1 MDIDKK
7 FYYGP
12 DLLMILPKGVVSKKA
27 MVDDMMCLNM
37 WSCSE
42 TEALKVPM
50 VIKMM
55 PETRATV

>member
-1 MDIDKK
+1 
-7 FYYGP
+7 
-12 DLLMILPKGVVSKKA
+12 MILPKGVVSKKA